1 MGYASQSKLASS
13 LPNKRPSFY
22 SADRLGRWAPGGA
35 SINAAFRRRKP
46 LQPGFARAKTV
57 QPRLRREG
65 NAPLLPPVAASPPE
79 GEILAPLCYELLKL
93 ALREAESRL
102 PPPGEVPPQAGIGVH
117 FPERSE
123 VCLFSLRAKG
133 AVVWFNHKR
142 RPTSFIGRPPPPPTG
157 IYRHLPH
164 RLPAPRFFTSFRMT
178 RRVGRESRNAGFINI
193 AAKRLSTTL

>member
-1 MGYASQSKLASS
+1 M
-13 LPNKRPSFY
+13 
-22 SADRLGRWAPGGA
+22 APFGA
-35 SINAAFRRRKP
+35 IMYAAFRRRKP
-46 LQPGFARAKTV
+46 LQPGFARGKTV

-102 PPPGEVPPQAGIGVH
+102 PPPGWQRNWICRGAKRPENPVTCFPLGEVPPQAGIGVH

-178 RRVGRESRNAGFINI
+178 RRVGRESRNAVFINI

>member
-1 MGYASQSKLASS
+1 M
-13 LPNKRPSFY
+13 
-22 SADRLGRWAPGGA
+22 APFGA
-35 SINAAFRRRKP
+35 IMYAAFRRRKP
-46 LQPGFARAKTV
+46 LQPGFARGKTV

-102 PPPGEVPPQAGIGVH
+102 PPPGWQRNWICRGAKRPENPVTCFPLGEVPPQAGIGVH

-133 AVVWFNHKR
+133 AVVK
-142 RPTSFIGRPPPPPTG
+142 
-157 IYRHLPH
+157 
-164 RLPAPRFFTSFRMT
+164 
-178 RRVGRESRNAGFINI
+178 V
-193 AAKRLSTTL
+193 LS